1 MICEPELQDGEKK
14 VKIQN
19 LAVVVK
25 GEAVKPH
32 LKMDLKV
39 NFSFFIIQHKNH
51 INKLELFATQ
61 HILKDK

>member
-1 MICEPELQDGEKK
+1 MICEPALQDGEKK
-14 VKIQN
+14 VKMQN

-39 NFSFFIIQHKNH
+39 NF
-51 INKLELFATQ
+51 LF
-61 HILKDK
+61 L